1 MMLMKYMMS
10 VKADDHMIISRVCEQ
25 MKELFLRN

>member
-10 VKADDHMIISRVCEQ
+10 VKADDHMFISRVCEQ
-25 MKELFLRN
+25 MKDLFLRN